1 MVSELSWN
9 NSRLQTIIQNSSK
22 VLLILKT
29 RVNGHILVFHPYT
42 TKLEPHCTAQIPLA
56 DQIPRSLLLHASRLV
71 YKSERTEK
79 KTKKQRNRVP
89 RLVKY
94 LFYLWVH
101 IRRGRFKFKQTFGFS
116 RLYIEI
122 WSRTQSY

>member
-1 MVSELSWN
+1 M
-9 NSRLQTIIQNSSK
+9 
-22 VLLILKT
+22 
-29 RVNGHILVFHPYT
+29 NGHILVFHPYT

-56 DQIPRSLLLHASRLV
+56 NRIPRSLLLHASRLV

-79 KTKKQRNRVP
+79 KKTKKQKNRVP

-101 IRRGRFKFKQTFGFS
+101 IEGENLNSNKLLDLAGRTLKYGHAPRVTS
-116 RLYIEI
+116 
-122 WSRTQSY
+122 TV